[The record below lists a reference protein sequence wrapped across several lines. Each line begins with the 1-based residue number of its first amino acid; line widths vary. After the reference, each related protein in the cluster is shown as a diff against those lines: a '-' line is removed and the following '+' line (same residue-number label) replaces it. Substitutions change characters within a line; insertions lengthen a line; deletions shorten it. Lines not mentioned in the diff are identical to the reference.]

1 MSNKFELIDSDDCQN
16 PFQQFCVIADVFEK
30 TGGLINENRIRHLI
44 QSRHRHPGFER
55 CIKKVGKEW
64 MINLPQLFNYIANEQ

>member
-1 MSNKFELIDSDDCQN
+1 VSNSFEFISDSSHVN
-16 PFQQFCVIADVFEK
+16 PFDQFCVIGDVHEK
-30 TGGLINENRIRHLI
+30 TNGLISENRIRHLI
-44 QSRHRHPGFER
+44 KSRHRNPEFSR